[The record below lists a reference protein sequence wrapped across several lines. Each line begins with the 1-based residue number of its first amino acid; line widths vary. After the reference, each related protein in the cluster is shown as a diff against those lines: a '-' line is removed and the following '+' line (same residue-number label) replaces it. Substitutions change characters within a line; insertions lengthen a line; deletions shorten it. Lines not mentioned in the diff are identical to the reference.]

1 MAEKKTFVFYKGWA
15 EAIKEM
21 PDDIRLEVYDCII
34 EYAFSGKIP
43 SLKPMAKIAFNFIKN
58 DIDLATD
65 KYNKKV
71 EINRING
78 ANGGR
83 PKKTENQ
90 QITETQQNPKN
101 PVGFSETQQ
110 NPHEHDNEHE
120 HDNDILFTKES
131 KLREVWELFRGKRNS
146 FEKDFK
152 AFEKK
157 TEGIE
162 VDFEK
167 LKREAVKCSNIYFQ
181 TWLNDFVPKSSGTGG
196 GKIFSKDDFFKKL
209 INLGVD
215 EKDARVWMEVRKQK
229 KAVFTEYVIDLIV
242 EECERH
248 SLDLSEAIK
257 YSAKY
262 SWQGFDYEWYQNKKN
277 KENGTHNNTKQSN
290 SNGSGY
296 STGRNE
302 SYQGGKTSFNQI
314 LARKLKASSDSESG
328 NITIDAEVV
337 ERR

>member
-34 EYAFSGKIP
+34 EYAFSGKVP

-83 PKKTENQ
+83 PK
-90 QITETQQNPKN
+90 N

-110 NPHEHDNEHE
+110 NPHEHEHDNDN
-120 HDNDILFTKES
+120 DNDILFTKES

-181 TWLNDFVPKSSGTGG
+181 TWLNDFVPKSS
-196 GKIFSKDDFFKKL
+196 
-209 INLGVD
+209 
-215 EKDARVWMEVRKQK
+215 
-229 KAVFTEYVIDLIV
+229 
-242 EECERH
+242 
-248 SLDLSEAIK
+248 
-257 YSAKY
+257 
-262 SWQGFDYEWYQNKKN
+262 
-277 KENGTHNNTKQSN
+277 
-290 SNGSGY
+290 
-296 STGRNE
+296 
-302 SYQGGKTSFNQI
+302 
-314 LARKLKASSDSESG
+314 
-328 NITIDAEVV
+328 
-337 ERR
+337 